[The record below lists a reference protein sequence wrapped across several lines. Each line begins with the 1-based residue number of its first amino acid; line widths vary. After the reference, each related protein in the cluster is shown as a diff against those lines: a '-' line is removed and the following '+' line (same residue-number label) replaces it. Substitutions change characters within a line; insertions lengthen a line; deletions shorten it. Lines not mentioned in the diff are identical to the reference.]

1 MTDNQKGGVAMKS
14 TTHAHSTRITSRKE
28 RTMQHIELRLADT
41 RERQLRFQADR
52 DAERAAL
59 DGQARSSLRGQ
70 LGRSLV
76 RLGRRVGGESMTAPA
91 WQG

>member
-1 MTDNQKGGVAMKS
+1 MTSYEHTQSNR
-14 TTHAHSTRITSRKE
+14 HPLTSRKD

-41 RERQLRFQADR
+41 RERHLRFQADR

-59 DGQARSSLRGQ
+59 GQARSSLRRQ
-70 LGRSLV
+70 VGRSLV
-76 RLGRRVGGESMTAPA
+76 RLGRRVGGESVTAPA

>member
-1 MTDNQKGGVAMKS
+1 MTSYEHTQSNR
-14 TTHAHSTRITSRKE
+14 HPLTSRKD

-52 DAERAAL
+52 DAERIAP
-59 DGQARSSLRGQ
+59 GQSRSSLRRH

-76 RLGRRVGGESMTAPA
+76 RLGRRVGGESVTAPA

>member
-1 MTDNQKGGVAMKS
+1 MTSYEHTQPNR
-14 TTHAHSTRITSRKE
+14 HALTSRKD

-52 DAERAAL
+52 DAERTAAA
-59 DGQARSSLRGQ
+59 QSRSSLRRQ

>member
-1 MTDNQKGGVAMKS
+1 MTSYEHTQSNR
-14 TTHAHSTRITSRKE
+14 HPLTSRKE

-41 RERQLRFQADR
+41 RERHLRFQADR

-59 DGQARSSLRGQ
+59 GQARSSLRRQ
-70 LGRSLV
+70 VGRSLV
-76 RLGRRVGGESMTAPA
+76 RLGRRVGGESVTAPA

>member
-1 MTDNQKGGVAMKS
+1 MKS
-14 TTHAHSTRITSRKE
+14 TTHAQSTRTTSRKE

-59 DGQARSSLRGQ
+59 GQAGSSLRRQ

>member
-1 MTDNQKGGVAMKS
+1 MTSYEHTESNR
-14 TTHAHSTRITSRKE
+14 HPLTSRKE
-28 RTMQHIELRLADT
+28 RTMQHIELRLADA
-41 RERQLRFQADR
+41 RERQQRFQADR

-59 DGQARSSLRGQ
+59 GHSRSSLRRQ

>member
-1 MTDNQKGGVAMKS
+1 MTDNQEGGVAMKP
-14 TTHAHSTRITSRKE
+14 TRHAQSTRTTSRKE

-52 DAERAAL
+52 HAERAAL
-59 DGQARSSLRGQ
+59 DGQTRSSLRGQ

>member
-1 MTDNQKGGVAMKS
+1 MKS

-59 DGQARSSLRGQ
+59 GQAHSSLRRQ

-76 RLGRRVGGESMTAPA
+76 RLGRRVGGESVTAPA

>member
-1 MTDNQKGGVAMKS
+1 MKS

-28 RTMQHIELRLADT
+28 RTMQHIELRLADVG
-41 RERQLRFQADR
+41 ERQQRFQADR

-59 DGQARSSLRGQ
+59 GLARSSLRRQ

-76 RLGRRVGGESMTAPA
+76 RLGARVAGESMTAPA

>member
-52 DAERAAL
+52 DAERTAP
-59 DGQARSSLRGQ
+59 GQSRSSLRRQ

>member
-1 MTDNQKGGVAMKS
+1 MTSYEHTESNR
-14 TTHAHSTRITSRKE
+14 HPLTSRKE

-41 RERQLRFQADR
+41 RERHLRFQADR

-59 DGQARSSLRGQ
+59 GQARSSLRRQ
-70 LGRSLV
+70 VGRSLV
-76 RLGRRVGGESMTAPA
+76 RLGRRVGGESVTAPA

>member
-41 RERQLRFQADR
+41 RERHLRFQADR

-59 DGQARSSLRGQ
+59 GQARSSLRRHV
-70 LGRSLV
+70 GRSLV
-76 RLGRRVGGESMTAPA
+76 RLGRRVGGESVTAPA